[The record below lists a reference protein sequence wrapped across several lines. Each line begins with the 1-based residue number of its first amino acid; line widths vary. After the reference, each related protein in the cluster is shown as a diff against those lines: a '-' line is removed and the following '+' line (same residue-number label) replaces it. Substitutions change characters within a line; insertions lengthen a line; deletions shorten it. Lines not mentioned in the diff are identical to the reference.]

1 MEFDPWNASA
11 YVTAVTARKWSKFQ
25 LTLTFELSSVSSSSI
40 TRQVNGPVVD
50 DAQPDSTD
58 TSSEFV
64 CRRLSDFLL
73 NARGKNFDSTDSIAV
88 SLKQA
93 LFKVTVTM
101 HACCRAKARNQICQ
115 SRCCQQQCLL
125 RRNYYHG
132 CLSEQMVDERFAV
145 SYFTNFS
152 RTASRRRRR
161 RPTKWVQVSFP
172 RSRAR
177 LAAAFHVYAWT
188 RTC

>member
-1 MEFDPWNASA
+1 M
-11 YVTAVTARKWSKFQ
+11 
-25 LTLTFELSSVSSSSI
+25 
-40 TRQVNGPVVD
+40 NGPVVD

-152 RTASRRRRR
+152 RTASSATAHQMSSSFL
-161 RPTKWVQVSFP
+161 PTKPCEVS
-172 RSRAR
+172 RCVSC
-177 LAAAFHVYAWT
+177 LCMNSHLLK
-188 RTC
+188 